1 MFQFVN
7 DWCLL
12 CICGSEIR
20 CVFCRRH
27 PCVAGM
33 CGNMRCPPQI
43 WPPDPYLPVNTRPA
57 SSSSP
62 PSLYFPMFRNHL
74 PRSTPPQFFW
84 PKIFQRL
91 TVKGRKAS
99 H

>member
-43 WPPDPYLPVNTRPA
+43 WPTAPYLPVNT
-57 SSSSP
+57 STHHP
-62 PSLYFPMFRNHL
+62 PHH
-74 PRSTPPQFFW
+74 
-84 PKIFQRL
+84 KIF
-91 TVKGRKAS
+91 TNNIYFCCE
-99 H
+99 